1 MRLSRS
7 LARLSASASAIA
19 ILASMPVLSPAQAQ
33 QQAQAQGLALEEIVV
48 TARKVEENLMTVP
61 IAITA
66 FSSGDIEG
74 MNIKQLNDI
83 AMMTPSFNFVN
94 QQGGSGRNDRSTNS
108 LVFRGLFLNLNAGL
122 NAGGQL
128 FIDGSPVIGAQPPS
142 IVDVEQIEVL
152 KGPQSAYF
160 GRSTFVGAINYITRE
175 PGNEFKGKVNAEI
188 SSWSSHDVSM
198 SVEGP
203 LVEDKLS
210 GRVSGRHFVRGGQY
224 TNFADPGEKLGRQT
238 TGSVSGSLVF
248 RPTDDLKIKGWANW
262 FEDNDGPPAQAALKQ
277 DQFTQR
283 ANPDKTCSPLSAP
296 VAAGVAPTS
305 RAALGYWCGE
315 LPKIN
320 DLPKS
325 IISGDWS
332 LFNPTTQ
339 ASLFRPNPN
348 WLIFDPQFKTGGG
361 IKRHAFQASFRV
373 DYDFGDGYSL
383 SAQTA
388 YHRDKTQTLIDLNY
402 RDGRDRVNPLF
413 SPATSATRVPWMQF
427 LLLSQNQSRD
437 WSQEI
442 RLTTPQDNRLRATI
456 GGNYLDGHTPGGTV
470 YGQTTSGPLFTAAIN
485 QQDIT
490 TPAVFGAVYYD
501 IMEDLT
507 ASAEARYQWDKIELL
522 PKVGITG
529 NPVAGAAAVP
539 FGNTFKSFSPRVSL
553 TYKYAENSSVYA
565 LFSRGYRPGGF
576 NAAFRTASPA
586 TVQALL
592 AVVPSAGE
600 TFEQEKLD
608 NWEAGIKS
616 SFLDGRARTTFTI
629 YTDKWSNG
637 QVGNSIPVTIPGPTP
652 GTTVANL
659 INLTINNGIARLK
672 GVEFEGEVQVIEGLR
687 ISGNFGLNKTEI
699 KTFGIGVGQCGDCNL
714 VYGSFAGIIGNSLPT
729 APKYTWALS
738 ADYRAELVGDW
749 DWFARVDYS
758 HRGRN
763 FTDFSNIA
771 WVGASDNVNARLGIA
786 RDDLRIEAFVNN
798 LTQNRTVAAGLIGID
813 VFTFLVPPNRNEI
826 RVSPPL
832 PRSIGLRASYSF

>member
-19 ILASMPVLSPAQAQ
+19 ILASLPALSPAQAQ

-175 PGNEFKGKVNAEI
+175 PGNEFKGKVNAEV

-248 RPTDDLKIKGWANW
+248 RPSDDLKIKGWANW
-262 FEDNDGPPAQAALKQ
+262 FEDNDGPPSQAALKQ

-283 ANPDKTCSPLSAP
+283 ANPDKSCSPLSAP

-305 RAALGYWCGE
+305 RAALGYWCGQ
-315 LPKIN
+315 LPSFK
-320 DLPKS
+320 DLPER

-332 LFNPTTQ
+332 LSNPTTQ

-361 IKRHAFQASFRV
+361 IKRHAFQASLRV
-373 DYDFGDGYSL
+373 DYDFADGYNL
-383 SAQTA
+383 TAQTA
-388 YHRDKTQTLIDLNY
+388 FHRDKTQTLIDLNY

-413 SPATSATRVPWMQF
+413 SAATSATRVPWMQF
-427 LLLSQNQSRD
+427 LLLSQNKSRD

-529 NPVAGAAAVP
+529 NPVTGAAAAP

-600 TFEQEKLD
+600 TYEQEKLD

-672 GVEFEGEVQVIEGLR
+672 GIEFEGEVQVIEGLR
-687 ISGNFGLNKTEI
+687 LSGNFGLNKTAI

-798 LTQNRTVAAGLIGID
+798 LTQNRTAAAGLIGID

-826 RVSPPL
+826 RMSPPL
-832 PRSIGLRASYSF
+832 PRSIGMRASYSF